1 MERLFDSIMD
11 ELKPRD
17 AENAAS
23 FSEKPNLMK
32 KSEPS
37 TVCVTVS
44 EDGLEASIR
53 ADSAGEGGS
62 YPISALEKAIEDSG
76 VCFGVIPAVLMEMAV
91 EGIYGEARVFALG
104 IPSIKGED
112 GQLNELFQKNKYSI
126 VAEGTALCEVI
137 PPKSGCN
144 GRDVYGQTIYAERG
158 KSYRLPAG
166 LNTRVSSD
174 KTRLF
179 AGISGLLTEENG
191 KYCVKS
197 EYVLDE
203 VKKGEKIDFFGDITI
218 RGNIED
224 GAEVSC
230 GKTLTV
236 GGSVTGARLL
246 AEKLVVSG
254 TCVKSRLN
262 AESMELSDC
271 SGCTID
277 SAVLLK
283 CGELEECTTVSSGE
297 ILCGEILGGKTDCAG
312 RISCK
317 RISAEGR
324 GITELFLGNVQR
336 LKSDKERLE
345 GLLAQANEDIE
356 KIEAKREELP
366 ENAEILKL
374 CEQRK
379 GEKRRLTARF
389 EQTEA
394 ALSTAAD
401 SLLRVSDRLEKG
413 VLINHGEFR
422 RTVDRERGAATV
434 YANKLGV
441 VIG

>member
-11 ELKPRD
+11 EYKLRD

-23 FSEKPNLMK
+23 FSEKINMMEKTDL
-32 KSEPS
+32 S

-53 ADSAGEGGS
+53 ADSAGGSGGYS
-62 YPISALEKAIEDSG
+62 VSALEKAIKDSG
-76 VCFGVIPAVLMEMAV
+76 VCFGVMPAVIMEMAV
-91 EGIYGEARVFALG
+91 EGICGESRVFARG
-104 IPSIKGED
+104 IAAIKGED
-112 GQLNELFQKNKYSI
+112 GELNELFQKNKFSI
-126 VAEGTALCEVI
+126 VAEGTALCEVV
-137 PPKSGCN
+137 PPKSGKN

-166 LNTRVSSD
+166 LNTRISSD

-203 VKKGEKIDFFGDITI
+203 VKKGEKIDFFGDITV
-218 RGNIED
+218 RGDICE

-236 GGSVTGARLL
+236 GGSVTGARLI
-246 AEKLVVSG
+246 AEKMVISG
-254 TCVKSRLN
+254 ECKDSRLN
-262 AESMELSDC
+262 ADGMELSDC
-271 SGCTID
+271 YGCTID

-283 CGELEECTTVSSGE
+283 CGKLEECTTVSSGE
-297 ILCGEILGGKTDCAG
+297 ILCGEILGGKIDCAG

-317 RISAEGR
+317 RIGSEEHE
-324 GITELFLGNVQR
+324 ITEIFLGNVQR
-336 LKSDKERLE
+336 LKGDREKLERL
-345 GLLAQANEDIE
+345 LVQIADDIE
-356 KIEAKREELP
+356 KVEAKRVEMP

-374 CEQRK
+374 YEQCK
-379 GEKRRLTARF
+379 GEKHRLSARL

-394 ALSTAAD
+394 ALETVAD
-401 SLLRVSDRLEKG
+401 STMRVSDRLGKG
-413 VLINHGEFR
+413 VLITHGEFR
-422 RTVDRERGAATV
+422 RNIEHEYGAVTV
-434 YANKLGV
+434 YANHFGV